1 MDSYNKLLKLKSKY
15 NEQSNIKN
23 HYLLIKQNNNE
34 LNGGGNINSELKE
47 LLYSKFTENE
57 INELKELHGS
67 GKISDEQLKELYNS
81 RFSTDDL
88 NKINNLS
95 GGFLNFLN
103 FLNPFSWG
111 WFSPSTEETKVE
123 INTNDDGN
131 YLLFYLP
138 APQEGEKMNVQY
150 YEYIQ
155 DEINYGKKNGD
166 IIVSK
171 KFFKETFNEK
181 AYLLNKKGDKIT
193 LTIIVND
200 NNNNSDIIN
209 IIDEF
214 KKSMNI
220 EKTDDPFIIKSTD
233 EINCQPIKNNI
244 SQINTNIE
252 NFKKRLDNIKYN
264 SILKKLNEIS
274 NSNDKFIDKIMN
286 DYNIFYNNNKTK
298 IIGEILEDENIT
310 KYQIKLLN
318 FVSVFNS
325 ITYALL
331 NEKIKSILKDFEF
344 NMILKIKE
352 TETNYIFD
360 EKINISTI
368 SYTTMYG
375 QILNS
380 HIDVEQQ
387 KKEAERQRMSTSVQT
402 TQAASAPA

>member
-1 MDSYNKLLKLKSKY
+1 MDSYNKLLKLKNKY
-15 NEQSNIKN
+15 YEPSDIKN
-23 HYLLIKQNNNE
+23 HYLLIKQSNNE
-34 LNGGGNINSELKE
+34 INGGGNINSELKE

-95 GGFLNFLN
+95 GGWIW
-103 FLNPFSWG
+103 PFSIFFG
-111 WFSPSTEETKVE
+111 SSTVPDKVE
-123 INTNDDGN
+123 TGNTNDDGN

-138 APQEGEKMNVQY
+138 APQEGEIMKDQY

-155 DEINYGKKNGD
+155 DEIHAGKKNGD
-166 IIVSK
+166 VIVSK
-171 KFFKETFNEK
+171 KFFKDTFNEK
-181 AYLLNKKGDKIT
+181 AYLLNKKGDNIT

-220 EKTDDPFIIKSTD
+220 EKDIEDPFNIKEIK
-233 EINCQPIKNNI
+233 EINCEPIKNNI
-244 SQINTNIE
+244 SQINMNIE
-252 NFKKRLDNIKYN
+252 NFKKRLDTNKYN
-264 SILKKLNEIS
+264 SILIKLNEIY
-274 NSNDKFIDKIMN
+274 NSNDKFINKIMDEYN
-286 DYNIFYNNNKTK
+286 DFYKDNKTK
-298 IIGEILEDENIT
+298 IIGDILEDESIT

-318 FVSVFNS
+318 FQTVFNS
-325 ITYALL
+325 VTYALL
-331 NEKIKSILKDFEF
+331 NEKIKSIIKGFEF

-352 TETNYIFD
+352 TDTDYIFD
-360 EKINISTI
+360 EIITDNTI

-375 QILNS
+375 QILKS
-380 HIDVEQQ
+380 HIEEEQQ

-402 TQAASAPA
+402 TQAASAPAPA